1 MRRLAV
7 SVLLSSA
14 VSLPLALRAE
24 TERSAAISRDNLAAH
39 INYLASDELGGRG
52 VNSKGIDQAAE
63 YIARRFL
70 DVGLLPGGDD
80 GSYFQRFE
88 LPGRTR
94 ITDRCRLEVAG
105 KRITCEVDEDC
116 VPMPFSSQDEFE
128 GQVAFVGYGITN
140 HEKNYDDYA
149 DINVQG
155 KVALMLRYEPQR
167 WKDENQGQLS
177 SHASFTTK
185 ANLAK
190 ENGAVAVV
198 IVNPPTKEEDELY
211 RFRRP
216 RPGAL
221 PMFHIT
227 RRFANRILAAGGLSP
242 VEDLYDTINA
252 STTPDSADLS
262 GIALK
267 GDPGLESNTPK
278 AKNVIGVLPGEGPLA
293 DEYVVFGGHYD
304 HLGTVPSRRGRRLG
318 DSDASK
324 AQIHNGADDN
334 ASGTAGVLELARI
347 YACGAKPRRSLVFM
361 GFTAEEIGLLGSAHF
376 AANPTVPLEDIVAMI
391 NLDMIGRLEGRPV
404 EIWGT
409 GTATEFG
416 ALIDKNAQ
424 AIPNLKVNNMAEM
437 RRDSDHAS
445 FYAKDIPVMFAFSG
459 FHPDYHRPSD
469 DCDKIDYDGA
479 VAILQFVHAV
489 ADDVIEAD
497 DRPTFQEVPMR
508 SRFDVRVRMG
518 FRPEPAGETDI
529 PGLGV
534 VEVTPDNPAAQAGI
548 KAGDRIVAINKQ
560 QIKDIMDYMRV
571 MRSFKPGDEVD
582 VTVTR
587 GDLEVTVKVKLSGR

>member
-7 SVLLSSA
+7 SVLLLSS

-88 LPGRTR
+88 LHGRTR

-167 WKDENQGQLS
+167 WKDQNQGQLS

-198 IVNPPTKEEDELY
+198 IVHPPTKEEDDLY

-216 RPGAL
+216 SPGAL

-242 VEDLYDTINA
+242 IEDLYDTLNA
-252 STTPDSADLS
+252 STTPNSVDLS

-267 GDPGLESNTPK
+267 GDPGLSTLK
-278 AKNVIGVLPGEGPLA
+278 AKNVIGNLQGRRPNHSYHQPPETKRLVVLIESPLLPLEVTDDINVQGKVALMLRYEPQRWKDQNQGQLSSHASFTTKANLAKENGAVAVVIVHPPTKEEDDLYRFRRPSPGALPMFHITRRFANRILAAGGLSPIEDLYDTLNASTTPNSVDLSGIALKGDPGLSTLKAKNVIGILPGEGPLA

-304 HLGTVPSRRGRRLG
+304 HLGTVPSRRGRRL
-318 DSDASK
+318 
-324 AQIHNGADDN
+324 Q
-334 ASGTAGVLELARI
+334 
-347 YACGAKPRRSLVFM
+347 
-361 GFTAEEIGLLGSAHF
+361 
-376 AANPTVPLEDIVAMI
+376 
-391 NLDMIGRLEGRPV
+391 
-404 EIWGT
+404 
-409 GTATEFG
+409 
-416 ALIDKNAQ
+416 
-424 AIPNLKVNNMAEM
+424 
-437 RRDSDHAS
+437 
-445 FYAKDIPVMFAFSG
+445 
-459 FHPDYHRPSD
+459 
-469 DCDKIDYDGA
+469 
-479 VAILQFVHAV
+479 
-489 ADDVIEAD
+489 
-497 DRPTFQEVPMR
+497 
-508 SRFDVRVRMG
+508 
-518 FRPEPAGETDI
+518 
-529 PGLGV
+529 
-534 VEVTPDNPAAQAGI
+534 
-548 KAGDRIVAINKQ
+548 
-560 QIKDIMDYMRV
+560 
-571 MRSFKPGDEVD
+571 
-582 VTVTR
+582 
-587 GDLEVTVKVKLSGR
+587 